1 MSLSLKIALRYLIS
15 KKSHNAINI
24 ISALSMGGIA
34 LATMA
39 MVCTMSVFNGFR
51 NVVESLY
58 TTFDPELKVT
68 PTIGKYISENDS
80 ILNLLRNHES
90 VVSATNVLEEH
101 ALILFEG
108 HPLIVTLKGVEDNY
122 THTTHINS
130 ILRGTGDT
138 LLLRNGEQFFGVP
151 GLALARYIAGS
162 INYGT
167 LQMCAPKKGERI
179 NIANPTESFNVDY
192 LTSANQAF
200 VVNQEKYDEHYFL
213 THINFTQRLFDQE
226 GKLSSLEL
234 RLQPNASATTVQHEL
249 QQIAGHHFNIQ
260 NRLEQ
265 QANVYNVMNIE
276 KLMAYLFLSFILL
289 ITTFN
294 IVGSLS
300 MLIIEK
306 RLDMNT
312 LHNLGAT
319 PNIIHK
325 IFLLEGC
332 LIALIGA
339 FIGCILGLCLCIGQQ
354 EFGWLK
360 FGNGDGMFLLDV
372 YPVSIAFSDLI
383 IILLTV
389 FIVSSISIWWPV
401 RYLTRRLL

>member
-1 MSLSLKIALRYLIS
+1 
-15 KKSHNAINI
+15 
-24 ISALSMGGIA
+24 
-34 LATMA
+34 
-39 MVCTMSVFNGFR
+39 
-51 NVVESLY
+51 
-58 TTFDPELKVT
+58 
-68 PTIGKYISENDS
+68 
-80 ILNLLRNHES
+80 
-90 VVSATNVLEEH
+90 
-101 ALILFEG
+101 
-108 HPLIVTLKGVEDNY
+108 
-122 THTTHINS
+122 
-130 ILRGTGDT
+130 
-138 LLLRNGEQFFGVP
+138 
-151 GLALARYIAGS
+151 
-162 INYGT
+162 
-167 LQMCAPKKGERI
+167 
-179 NIANPTESFNVDY
+179 
-192 LTSANQAF
+192 
-200 VVNQEKYDEHYFL
+200 
-213 THINFTQRLFDQE
+213 
-226 GKLSSLEL
+226 
-234 RLQPNASATTVQHEL
+234 
-249 QQIAGHHFNIQ
+249 
-260 NRLEQ
+260 
-265 QANVYNVMNIE
+265 
-276 KLMAYLFLSFILL
+276 MAYLFLSFILL

-339 FIGCILGLCLCIGQQ
+339 FIGCLLGLCLCIGQQ
-354 EFGWLK
+354 QFGWLK

>member
-1 MSLSLKIALRYLIS
+1 
-15 KKSHNAINI
+15 
-24 ISALSMGGIA
+24 MGGIA
-34 LATMA
+34 IATMA
-39 MVCTMSVFNGFR
+39 MVCTLSVFNGFR

-68 PTIGKYISENDS
+68 ATNGQFMAENDS
-80 ILNLLRNHES
+80 TLQLLRNHKD
-90 VVSATNVLEEH
+90 VASATGTLEEH

-122 THTTHINS
+122 AQTTNIAD
-130 ILRGTGDT
+130 ILRGTTDS
-138 LLLRNGEQFFGVP
+138 LLLRSATTYYGIP
-151 GLALARYIAGS
+151 GLALARYIAGT
-162 INYGT
+162 IDYGT
-167 LQMCAPKKGERI
+167 LQMCAPQKGERI
-179 NIANPTESFNVDY
+179 NIANPAESFNVDY

-213 THINFTQRLFDQE
+213 THIDFTQRLFDQQD
-226 GKLSSLEL
+226 KFSSLEL
-234 RLQPNASATTVQHEL
+234 RLHQGASLNAVQREL
-249 QQIAGHHFNIQ
+249 QELAGQRFKIQ

-265 QANVYNVMNIE
+265 QADVYNVMNIE
-276 KLMAYLFLSFILL
+276 KLMAFLFLSFILL
-289 ITTFN
+289 VATFN

-306 RLDMNT
+306 RSDMAT

-319 PNIIHK
+319 PSVIHR
-325 IFLLEGC
+325 IFLTEGC

-339 FIGCILGLCLCIGQQ
+339 CIGCVLGLLLCLGQQ

-372 YPVSIAFSDLI
+372 YPVSVATSDLFFV
-383 IILLTV
+383 LLTV
-389 FIVSSISIWWPV
+389 FIVSSIGIWWPI
-401 RYLTRRLL
+401 RYLTRRML